1 MPTESPEKPK
11 ESPKRPK
18 DDRARVEIHPS
29 IVAKISELLPE
40 HQSDRPLSFVVND
53 LLAEQLKTRVDNTN
67 TLSGPPG
74 HYSYSSSSNSL
85 EGLESVRGRETFL
98 TPVSENFVCH
108 KPNFDIGRA
117 TADVLAEEEKR
128 LNEELEARYKNEK
141 IDEIGY
147 ENHQK
152 WIEDQKKS
160 LKKDSPAFQVFWEV
174 YQASPSRAHNQS
186 KSKARTAWKEALKTE
201 KAENLIEAA
210 KRAVKDQARKIGA
223 DEWVAPF
230 PDAHRWLRD
239 ECFALWLE
247 DITVEQPQEIIPGVT
262 AL

>member
-11 ESPKRPK
+11 ESPKKPK

-53 LLAEQLKTRVDNTN
+53 LLADQLKTRVDNTN
-67 TLSGPPG
+67 TLSGPPV

-98 TPVSENFVCH
+98 TDDKE
-108 KPNFDIGRA
+108 
-117 TADVLAEEEKR
+117 
-128 LNEELEARYKNEK
+128 
-141 IDEIGY
+141 
-147 ENHQK
+147 HQAFLK
-152 WIEDQKKS
+152 EQKK
-160 LKKDSPAFQVFWEV
+160 LAAKDSPAFQIFWEI
-174 YQASPSRAHNQS
+174 YQASPNKAHNQS
-186 KSKARTAWKEALKTE
+186 KSKAKTAWKEALKNE

-210 KRAVKDQARKIGA
+210 KRAVKDQARKIGQ
-223 DEWVAPF
+223 EIWCAPF

-247 DITVEQPQEIIPGVT
+247 DITPEQPKQIIPGVT
-262 AL
+262 VL

>member
-1 MPTESPEKPK
+1 MTTES
-11 ESPKRPK
+11 
-18 DDRARVEIHPS
+18 I
-29 IVAKISELLPE
+29 
-40 HQSDRPLSFVVND
+40 
-53 LLAEQLKTRVDNTN
+53 RVDSSVLQKALAQKPNYLNKTAFLSQLIEKAVDSTN
-67 TLSGPPG
+67 KLSGPPG

-98 TPVSENFVCH
+98 FNPPLTEHFTCH
-108 KPNFDIGRA
+108 DPK
-117 TADVLAEEEKR
+117 EH
-128 LNEELEARYKNEK
+128 EAFLKET
-141 IDEIGY
+141 
-147 ENHQK
+147 
-152 WIEDQKKS
+152 KKVAA
-160 LKKDSPAFQVFWEV
+160 KDSPAFQVFWEV

-210 KRAVKDQARKIGA
+210 KRAVKDQARKIGT

-230 PDAHRWLRD
+230 PDCHRWLRD

-262 AL
+262 VL

>member
-1 MPTESPEKPK
+1 MPTESPENPT

-53 LLAEQLKTRVDNTN
+53 LLAEQLKTRVDSTN

-85 EGLESVRGRETFL
+85 EELQRGTFL
-98 TPVSENFVCH
+98 TPVEDH
-108 KPNFDIGRA
+108 KAFLKE
-117 TADVLAEEEKR
+117 TKKVAE
-128 LNEELEARYKNEK
+128 
-141 IDEIGY
+141 
-147 ENHQK
+147 
-152 WIEDQKKS
+152 
-160 LKKDSPAFQVFWEV
+160 KDSPAFQVFWEV

-230 PDAHRWLRD
+230 PDCHRWLRD